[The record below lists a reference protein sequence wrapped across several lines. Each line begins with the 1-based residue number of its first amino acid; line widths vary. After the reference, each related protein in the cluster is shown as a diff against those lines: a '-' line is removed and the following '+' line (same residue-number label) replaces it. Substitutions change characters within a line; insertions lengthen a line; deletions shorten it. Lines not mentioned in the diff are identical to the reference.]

1 MLNLKAIHTIYRTS
15 KPGKAGDKKNG
26 IAPVPPVT
34 EEIQPGKRF
43 TCSDE
48 DGAFFLKTG
57 AAVHLGTEETF
68 APQTVYKEPAPKEP
82 EPKTE
87 SSLSEEGS
95 ELLAGDSDR
104 SEDASAPEGE
114 EDLVG

>member
-1 MLNLKAIHTIYRTS
+1 MLHLKAIHTIYRTT

-26 IAPVPPVT
+26 IAPIPPVT

-57 AAVHLGTEETF
+57 AAVRLGSEETF
-68 APQTVYKEPAPKEP
+68 APDYKEPAPKEP